1 MRREQLLPL
10 LYRTPALSF
19 AQSATLAL
27 NLVRYVAEI
36 GKPDP
41 DRLAGFRDGQ
51 LPSLRLRLFSTA
63 PLYLSMDQVLLADW
77 LREVSI
83 VLGPSDPFV
92 KAVLGD
98 ETPAERARAIV
109 EGSRI
114 GDPEFRQRLV
124 DGGVQAVNASEDP
137 MIVFARTAD
146 RFSREIVIWVERNI
160 DEIETRSEERIGQ
173 ARLDVYGAS
182 AYPDAT
188 FTLRLSF
195 GTVRGHST
203 TPVNFLSTCDITG
216 GNSGSP
222 VVDRNGTLVGL
233 VYANLES
240 LAGPYLYNEATNR
253 AVAVRAA
260 TMIDALRTGY
270 GAGALADELLR

>member
-1 MRREQLLPL
+1 
-10 LYRTPALSF
+10 
-19 AQSATLAL
+19 
-27 NLVRYVAEI
+27 
-36 GKPDP
+36 
-41 DRLAGFRDGQ
+41 
-51 LPSLRLRLFSTA
+51 
-63 PLYLSMDQVLLADW
+63 
-77 LREVSI
+77 
-83 VLGPSDPFV
+83 
-92 KAVLGD
+92 
-98 ETPAERARAIV
+98 
-109 EGSRI
+109 
-114 GDPEFRQRLV
+114 
-124 DGGVQAVNASEDP
+124 VNASEDP

-146 RFSREIVIWVERNI
+146 RFSRDIVIWVERNV

-173 ARLDVYGAS
+173 ARIDVYGAS

-203 TPVNFLSTCDITG
+203 TPFNFLSTCDITG

-260 TMIDALRTGY
+260 TMIDALRTAY